1 MSETDQVLYDIRD
14 SVGWITFNRPEARNA
29 FTFAMYDRLRD
40 ICEGAQAGGKVRAL
54 VMRGAGGKAFG
65 AGTDMSQFRAFSRP
79 EDAWDY
85 EHRMERVFTAIERC
99 PVPTIAAIE
108 GACTGGGAA
117 IAAACDLRV
126 ASPTL
131 KFGFP
136 VARTLGNCLSVANL
150 ARLSELIGSG
160 RVREIL
166 MTARLVEADEAKAV
180 GLVSEIA
187 DDVEARAAELARTV
201 ASHAPLTL
209 RATKEGLRRLR
220 EAAARV
226 DDRDLVEM
234 CYMSADFR
242 EGLEAFLSK
251 RKPNWKGE

>member
-1 MSETDQVLYDIRD
+1 MSETDQLLYDIRD
-14 SVGWITFNRPEARNA
+14 GIGWITFNRPEARNA
-29 FTFAMYDRLRD
+29 FTFAMYDRLRE
-40 ICEGAQAGGKVRAL
+40 ICESAWAGGEVRAI
-54 VMRGAGGKAFG
+54 VMCGAGGKAFG

-85 EHRMERVFTAIERC
+85 EDRMERVFAAIEHC
-99 PVPTIAAIE
+99 PVPTVAAIE

-117 IAAACDLRV
+117 IAAACDLRI

-136 VARTLGNCLSVANL
+136 VARTLGNCLSAANL
-150 ARLSELIGSG
+150 ARLSELVGAA
-160 RVREIL
+160 RVREIV
-166 MTARLVEADEAKAV
+166 MTARLVEAEEAKAV

-187 DDVEARAAELARTV
+187 EDVEARAGELARTV

-220 EAAARV
+220 EAATQV
-226 DDRDLVEM
+226 DDRDLIEM

-242 EGLEAFLSK
+242 EGLEAFLAK
-251 RKPNWKGE
+251 RKPDWKGE